1 MENQDLDLIQKLAGE
16 NEELAT
22 LWREHLTLENQLEA
36 LSQRVFLT
44 PQEQLEVKRLKK
56 VKLAG
61 RDRIEAIL
69 AEYRSQN
76 A

>member
-1 MENQDLDLIQKLAGE
+1 MENQDVDLIQKLLNE
-16 NEELAT
+16 NEELAN

-36 LSQRVFLT
+36 LGQRVFLT
-44 PQEQLEVKRLKK
+44 PEEQIEVKRLKK

-69 AEYRSQN
+69 AEYRAAN
-76 A
+76 G